1 MTLRKIRTTHAKYTF
16 LKESQDAADGS
27 TTFDMPPLPVEEPEE
42 PLDERPWKP
51 QGSGIEI
58 GEQHADDCL
67 HWMGTKVLEHAGF
80 QGSSKAALDVL
91 AGVTSDFLFNVGR
104 TIQFLSEKYAN
115 KMTPEVRISP
125 LTPTNLGLRDLK
137 SQEIILH
144 TLFESGT
151 TRIGELERYIR
162 DDVVRYGTR
171 LTDLEKKLA
180 TAYGEAVC
188 VIFRMKRLISI

>member
-1 MTLRKIRTTHAKYTF
+1 MNSNIMTLRKIRTTHAKYTF

-27 TTFDMPPLPVEEPEE
+27 TTFDMPPIPVEEPEE

-115 KMTPEVRISP
+115 KMTPEVCFFLS
-125 LTPTNLGLRDLK
+125 
-137 SQEIILH
+137 
-144 TLFESGT
+144 
-151 TRIGELERYIR
+151 
-162 DDVVRYGTR
+162 
-171 LTDLEKKLA
+171 
-180 TAYGEAVC
+180 
-188 VIFRMKRLISI
+188 